1 MKRILTIFMILV
13 TTTAIS
19 AQTQLTLDEAISIAL
34 NKNTT
39 LIKAQNSLDGNESAL
54 KSAYGNLLPSV
65 GLGTSL
71 DWRRTEDPGGPQ
83 LNFYGQ
89 LDTLGASTSE
99 TRTYSAGISGRWNIF
114 DGLANIATINQSGEN
129 LDAAR
134 FNYVKLKQDII
145 LFTSQYYYQVINAEK
160 MMGVREENVKYNQ
173 KFLETIQERNRLGSV
188 PLADVYTQQVQLGNA
203 ELQFIQAENDYEQ
216 AKSTI
221 LNYLALDVLE
231 EYSFVDPF
239 ADSEVNTNA
248 YLQEFKDIKKLVDT
262 AFENRVDYKA
272 QKLVLESANSGSTIA
287 YGGLY
292 PSLSANYSYGSSATK
307 VENLFDRK
315 VFYVGLSLDLPIFSN
330 WNTDYQIQLASI
342 GVKNAEEDLSAL
354 ERQIKIE
361 IKQGY
366 LNFVAGK
373 KSLDVSSKNV
383 KSAEENRNIN
393 YERYSLGSGT
403 ILEKLQADRDYQDA
417 LRSKINAEYEFYRLK
432 DALLNYLGKLEI
444 AKYE

>member
-1 MKRILTIFMILV
+1 MILV
-13 TTTAIS
+13 TTTVIS
-19 AQTQLTLDEAISIAL
+19 AQTQLSLEEAISIAL

-39 LIKAQNSLDGNESAL
+39 LIKAQNNLDGNESAL
-54 KSAYGNLLPSV
+54 KSAYGNLLPSI
-65 GLGTSL
+65 GIGTSL

-89 LDTLGASTSE
+89 LDTLEASTSE
-99 TRTYSAGISGRWNIF
+99 TRTYAAGISGRWNIF
-114 DGLANIATINQSGEN
+114 DGLANIARINQSGEN

-134 FNYVKLKQDII
+134 FSYIKLKQDII
-145 LFTSQYYYQVINAEK
+145 LATSQYYYLVINAEK
-160 MMGVREENVKYNQ
+160 LMGVREENVKYNQ

-216 AKSTI
+216 TKSTL
-221 LNYLALDVLE
+221 LNYLALDVLK
-231 EYSFVDPF
+231 EYSFIDPF
-239 ADSEVNTNA
+239 ANSEVNTNE
-248 YLQEFKDIKKLVDT
+248 YLQEFKDIKKMVDT

-272 QKLVLESANSGSTIA
+272 QKLTLESAYSGATIA
-287 YGGLY
+287 RGGLY
-292 PSLSANYSYGSSATK
+292 PSLSANYSYGSSATQ
-307 VENLFDRK
+307 VDNLFDRK
-315 VFYVGLSLDLPIFSN
+315 VFYINLSLDLPIFSN
-330 WNTDYQIQLASI
+330 WNTDYQMQLASI
-342 GVKNAEEDLSAL
+342 GIKNAEEDLSAL

-366 LNFVAGK
+366 LSFVAGK
-373 KSLDVSSKNV
+373 KSLDVASKNV
-383 KSAEENRNIN
+383 KAAEENRNIN
-393 YERYSLGSGT
+393 YERYNLGSGT

-432 DALLNYLGKLEI
+432 DALLNYLGQLEI